1 MTSLSDFRCA
11 LQNPEFP
18 NGISHIRC
26 HRTVFPSGK
35 FGISV
40 IPTTGEHHIISLL
53 APRSGRATTI
63 KVFWMLILAGDPKR
77 SGSLPH
83 LLILEDLD
91 HNQFCIVFF
100 HKISSISVHNF
111 CLALAVMPE
120 PATGLLI
127 KVVTLKC
134 SVRSRDDG

>member
-40 IPTTGEHHIISLL
+40 IPTTGEHHMRLGTSKCWDYDIDVSLVPISPSDWYFGICYEMICDE
-53 APRSGRATTI
+53 ADFIG
-63 KVFWMLILAGDPKR
+63 
-77 SGSLPH
+77 
-83 LLILEDLD
+83 
-91 HNQFCIVFF
+91 
-100 HKISSISVHNF
+100 
-111 CLALAVMPE
+111 
-120 PATGLLI
+120 
-127 KVVTLKC
+127 
-134 SVRSRDDG
+134 